1 MKDQQHHSG
10 ISMHSIKIDANI
22 PGLLFTLG
30 CLGIFLVGV
39 PAFRGFLALSI
50 AAGAIIAVVLRIL
63 HR

>member
-1 MKDQQHHSG
+1 
-10 ISMHSIKIDANI
+10 MHSIKIDANI